1 MKVKILTDIIR
12 KVVNEEVRKVVRT
25 EIRKVLSEG
34 NTPRPISK
42 KSNKVQYTKNK
53 SLNDIL
59 NETAGGIPQDSTM
72 ASMEADMQERTEER
86 TEEYPTMNN
95 KTYNSGDLASLMGY
109 GDMNQNTTQASAE
122 QTFRDMGQQ
131 VDPTIAKAMT
141 RNYGDLMKAI
151 DKKKGR

>member
-12 KVVNEEVRKVVRT
+12 KVVNEEVKKVVRT

-34 NTPRPISK
+34 NTSRPISK

-72 ASMEADMQERTEER
+72 ASMEQNMEQQM
-86 TEEYPTMNN
+86 EEY
-95 KTYNSGDLASLMGY
+95 
-109 GDMNQNTTQASAE
+109 
-122 QTFRDMGQQ
+122 
-131 VDPTIAKAMT
+131 PTIAKAMT

-151 DKKKGR
+151 DKKRGK

>member
-34 NTPRPISK
+34 NTSRPISK
-42 KSNKVQYTKNK
+42 KTNKVQYTKNK

-72 ASMEADMQERTEER
+72 ASMEQNMEQQM
-86 TEEYPTMNN
+86 EEYPTMNN
-95 KTYNSGDLASLMGY
+95 KIYGTKDLASLMGY
-109 GDMNQNTTQASAE
+109 GNENQPSQASAE

-151 DKKKGR
+151 DKKRGK

>member
-12 KVVNEEVRKVVRT
+12 KVVNEEVRKVIKS

-34 NTPRPISK
+34 NTSRPISK
-42 KSNKVQYTKNK
+42 KPNKIQYTKNK

-59 NETAGGIPQDSTM
+59 NETAGGIPQDPTM
-72 ASMEADMQERTEER
+72 ASMEQNMEQQ

-109 GDMNQNTTQASAE
+109 GDMNQNTTQASTE
-122 QTFRDMGQQ
+122 QTFRDMGKE

>member
-34 NTPRPISK
+34 NTSRPISK

-72 ASMEADMQERTEER
+72 ASMEQNMKQQM
-86 TEEYPTMNN
+86 EEYPTMNN
-95 KTYNSGDLASLMGY
+95 KTYGTKDLASLMGY
-109 GDMNQNTTQASAE
+109 GNQNQPSQASVE
-122 QTFRDMGQQ
+122 QTFRDMGKE

-151 DKKKGR
+151 DKKRGK

>member
-34 NTPRPISK
+34 NVSRPISK

-59 NETAGGIPQDSTM
+59 NETAGGIPQDATM
-72 ASMEADMQERTEER
+72 ASMEQNIEQQM
-86 TEEYPTMNN
+86 EEYPTMNN

-109 GDMNQNTTQASAE
+109 GDMNQGNPKASVE
-122 QTFRDMGQQ
+122 QTFREMGKE

-151 DKKKGR
+151 DKKKGK